1 LGETLVQSSSYVIAV
16 GAFLIFVALLRR
28 TSAKGNFFRGISIG
42 KSVQNY
48 TESTSAPPAAPD
60 KVVWAIGIVGVLAT
74 IAGIFMAHYDV
85 VTH

>member
-1 LGETLVQSSSYVIAV
+1 VQSSSYVIAA

-28 TSAKGNFFRGISIG
+28 TIAKGNFFHGISIG

-48 TESTSAPPAAPD
+48 AESTPTQPPAPD
-60 KVVWAIGIVGVLAT
+60 KVAWVIGVVGVIVA
-74 IAGIFMAHYDV
+74 IAGIYMAHYDA